1 MLKILKEEWKLQLT
15 ALQVINMQ
23 SQQLNKQYK
32 QILKLI
38 ADTRVSC
45 GDSLELQ
52 GHWAKY
58 ICVLAAGFLENAIG
72 EVYIPLVSSS
82 SSPAVSNFTQ
92 QVLEKIQNPKSSKFI
107 DIARSFK
114 KEWGKELDDFL
125 NTDSDLK
132 NAIDSIM
139 RTRHLI
145 AHGKNT
151 SISVVQVKE
160 YLERSVQVIEF
171 IEKQCGYVEDV

>member
-1 MLKILKEEWKLQLT
+1 MLKTSKEEWKLQLIT
-15 ALQVINMQ
+15 LQVANMQ

-32 QILKLI
+32 QIIKLI
-38 ADTRVSC
+38 DDTRVSC

-52 GHWAKY
+52 GHWGKY

-92 QVLEKIQNPKSSKFI
+92 QVLERIQNPKSSKFI
-107 DIARSFK
+107 EIARSFK
-114 KEWGKELDDFL
+114 KEWGEELDNFL

-132 NAIDSIM
+132 DAIDSIM

-145 AHGKNT
+145 AHGKNA
-151 SISVVQVKE
+151 SVSVVNVKE
-160 YLERSVQVIEF
+160 HLERSVQVIEF
-171 IEKQCGYVEDV
+171 IEKQCGYVKAA

>member
-1 MLKILKEEWKLQLT
+1 M
-15 ALQVINMQ
+15 ASQVSDMQ
-23 SQQLNKQYK
+23 SHQLNKQYK
-32 QILKLI
+32 QIIKLI
-38 ADTRVSC
+38 EDTRASC

-52 GHWAKY
+52 GHWGKY

-92 QVLEKIQNPKSSKFI
+92 RVLEKVQNPKSSKFVE
-107 DIARSFK
+107 IARSFK
-114 KEWGKELDDFL
+114 KEWGEELEGFL
-125 NTDSDLK
+125 NEDTDLK
-132 NAIDSIM
+132 DSIDSIM
-139 RTRHLI
+139 RIRHLI

-151 SISVVQVKE
+151 SVSVVKVKE

-171 IEKQCGYVEDV
+171 IQKQCGSVKAA